1 MTLVRE
7 HVKRCRI
14 KSKRVSKEGTEVT
27 VDVRLKQENTDFM
40 HALCA
45 MEGVA
50 NAVLV
55 TYSGEYMT

>member
-1 MTLVRE
+1 MEYSDEMQFLAE
-7 HVKRCRI
+7 QEFRI
-14 KSKRVSKEGTEVT
+14 
-27 VDVRLKQENTDFM
+27 LTDFM